1 MWLMKSKLIKEVH
14 RGSIRISIAFLIIGY
29 SSDIMTSTVSLIVSV
44 NKLD

>member
-1 MWLMKSKLIKEVH
+1 VWLMKSRPEVH
-14 RGSIRISIAFLIIGY
+14 GESIRISIAFLIIGY